1 MRSLVGL
8 VAAAACSTTPAPD
21 GLDSAR
27 FGDSL
32 DAAATSLAVACDPP
46 HALGAS
52 RFEARTCRSVRAPFR
67 AFGRV
72 ARLVLVD
79 EGARLVG
86 MHVFFPGC
94 TDFTVLWKQVAGRY
108 GFELTSHAG
117 KLVTS
122 RGWAEGS
129 LALWQEGDV
138 CELAIGS
145 GGYIV
150 NNPFEAIAASV
161 GADYRVRDPEGSR

>member
-8 VAAAACSTTPAPD
+8 VVAAACSTTPAPG

-52 RFEARTCRSVRAPFR
+52 PFAARTCRGVRAPFQ

-72 ARLVLVD
+72 ARLVLVG
-79 EGARLVG
+79 EGTRLVG
-86 MHVFFPGC
+86 THVFFPGC
-94 TDFTVLWKQVAGRY
+94 TDFTALWGQIAGRY

-129 LALWQEGDV
+129 LALWRAGDV

-150 NNPFEAIAASV
+150 NNPFEAIASLV
-161 GADYRVRDPEGSR
+161 GADHRVRDPGP